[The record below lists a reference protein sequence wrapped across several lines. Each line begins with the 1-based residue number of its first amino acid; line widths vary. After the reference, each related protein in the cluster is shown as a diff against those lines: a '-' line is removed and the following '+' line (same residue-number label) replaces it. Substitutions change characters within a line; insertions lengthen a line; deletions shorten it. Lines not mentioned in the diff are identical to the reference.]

1 MGPALD
7 TGAPYT
13 FHFSLSHFSLLP
25 PPAISVEAL
34 NVSYDRKRVLSA
46 VYLELERGRVYGL
59 LGPNGA
65 GKSTLIKAIQ
75 GLVEMDTG
83 RVEINGQAPE
93 TQHKSVVYV
102 PQRDDVDL
110 TFPATVY
117 DVVRMGRFPHV
128 RLLRGFRQND
138 HDAIETALDKLGIAA
153 LRDRQIGQLSGG
165 QQQRVFLARA
175 MAQEADIWLLD
186 EPFVGVDATTEASIM
201 DLLKGLAAEG
211 RTIVVI
217 HHDLSTVRA
226 YFDRVILLNQRIVA
240 VGPTEDVFTDERVAE
255 TYGGQGVIQ
264 HRTNHL

>member
-1 MGPALD
+1 MP
-7 TGAPYT
+7 
-13 FHFSLSHFSLLP
+13 SP
-25 PPAISVEAL
+25 PIRVEAL

-65 GKSTLIKAIQ
+65 GKSTLVKAIQ
-75 GLVEMDTG
+75 GLIDMDTG
-83 RVEINGQAPE
+83 RVEINGEPPH
-93 TQHKSVVYV
+93 TQRKHVVYV

-128 RLLRGFRQND
+128 GLLQRFREND
-138 HDAIETALDKLGIAA
+138 RDAIETALGKLGIAP

-201 DLLKGLAAEG
+201 ALLKDLAAEG

-217 HHDLSTVRA
+217 HHDLSTVPA

-240 VGPTEDVFTDERVAE
+240 VGPTEEVFTDERVAE
-255 TYGGQGVIQ
+255 TYGGQAAIQ
-264 HRTNHL
+264 HRTNLLG

>member
-1 MGPALD
+1 MANANPPAP
-7 TGAPYT
+7 APA
-13 FHFSLSHFSLLP
+13 SAIAP
-25 PPAISVEAL
+25 PPAIRVEAL

-46 VYLELERGRVYGL
+46 VYLELEPGFVYGL

-75 GLVEMDTG
+75 GLIDTDTG
-83 RVEINGQAPE
+83 RVEINGQDPRH
-93 TQHKSVVYV
+93 QHKEVVYV
-102 PQRDDVDL
+102 PQRDDVDW

-117 DVVRMGRFPHV
+117 DVVKMGRFPHV
-128 RLLRGFRQND
+128 GLLRGFTAEDRRS
-138 HDAIETALDKLGIAA
+138 IEVALDKLGIAA

-186 EPFVGVDATTEASIM
+186 EPFVGVDATTEANIM
-201 DLLKGLAAEG
+201 DILRGLAAEG

-217 HHDLSTVRA
+217 HHDLSSVRA

-240 VGPTEDVFTDERVAE
+240 YGPTDEVFTEERVAE
-255 TYGGQGVIQ
+255 AYGSQTAIQ
-264 HRTNHL
+264 HDTNLL

>member
-1 MGPALD
+1 M
-7 TGAPYT
+7 
-13 FHFSLSHFSLLP
+13 LP
-25 PPAISVEAL
+25 PPINVEAL

-46 VYLELERGRVYGL
+46 VYLTLERGRVYGL

-75 GLVEMDTG
+75 GLIDTDTG
-83 RVEINGQAPE
+83 RVKINGEPPAAQRK
-93 TQHKSVVYV
+93 HVVYV

-138 HDAIETALDKLGIAA
+138 RDAIDRALDKLGIAA

-186 EPFVGVDATTEASIM
+186 EPFVGVDATTEANIM
-201 DLLKGLAAEG
+201 DLLKELAREG
-211 RTIVVI
+211 RTVVVI

-240 VGPTEDVFTDERVAE
+240 VGPTDEVFTDERVAE
-255 TYGGQGVIQ
+255 TYGGQEMIQ